1 MAMVKD
7 VPLASTSGD
16 PHKKIAELEAR
27 IAKLEAVLK
36 IGSGGS
42 VQLKATSLTIESA
55 LSLNT
60 KAGGSITIESAL
72 SMNTKAGGSITIQSA
87 GPMQLKGSTVDIN

>member
-1 MAMVKD
+1 MTMLKD
-7 VPLASTSGD
+7 AGSVSVSGD

-42 VQLKATSLTIESA
+42 VTLKATNLSIES
-55 LSLNT
+55 SL
-60 KAGGSITIESAL
+60 G
-72 SMNTKAGGSITIQSA
+72 MNTKAGGSMTIQSS
-87 GPMQLKGSTVDIN
+87 GPMHLKGSTVDIN